1 MKDPTRDSFPH
12 FLTQST
18 EAKNI
23 STQAALNEKIQK
35 FALKKKKEYLATV
48 LFHIIVYN
56 LVNLSKNYDLNNFL
70 HFMITKDIYA

>member
-48 LFHIIVYN
+48 LFHIIIFNV
-56 LVNLSKNYDLNNFL
+56 VNSFKKHDLNIF
-70 HFMITKDIYA
+70 